1 MGQIEVLFLTMT
13 LHDTK
18 TIYLKLISLKLII
31 RKSSFCNS
39 EVRLLRLDL
48 SRSFSTRSQAL
59 IFYTLLSTALLTG
72 TAQASLLDIFSAE
85 LALARGMSDKG
96 VVLYRAQAI
105 QSKDPAILERALT
118 VAIENNDIN
127 GGLAITK
134 HWVEVDPNY
143 IPALFY
149 MAHLSL
155 KAHDY
160 QLAAHTL
167 DQILSYDNNA
177 ALDRIIVGIS
187 PNNQHDRDALLTALQ
202 SLKEYNNPS
211 LSVLKAGLL
220 VQAGKPE
227 EALREVNNALRK
239 KPGVTAFISLKANI
253 LISQNKLKE
262 VQKLLTQ
269 ETKRQ
274 PRNKSLQLLQVRFLL
289 NNKQPIQAMSRLKIM
304 TRRWPNDGE
313 ILLLAGLVSI
323 DNQRMQDAQR
333 YLVQLLTIDQYIDQ
347 AYFYLGVA
355 AERQNHI
362 VVAIS
367 YFQKVQGDELYRK
380 AQKKLAIIMVAN
392 NQLDDELT
400 NLTQERV
407 EHPEQTSF
415 LYLLQ
420 AQLLKDHHQTQ
431 TARELLNEAI
441 NSIPNQPELIYARI
455 LLLRPDE
462 TALLDKE
469 SEHLLSL
476 SPDNPVYLNA
486 YAFALAQQNRRL
498 NDARALAERANKLAP
513 NHAAIL
519 DTLGYIALLQKDDTF
534 AIETLRAAYA
544 SEPSVNIGLH
554 LARALATDQQYGND
568 RINLINDLKSHFPND
583 PQIIAQFDGAGQT
596 TSQSTS
602 NSPLN
607 ITPSIIETTTTIH

>member
-1 MGQIEVLFLTMT
+1 MF
-13 LHDTK
+13 
-18 TIYLKLISLKLII
+18 
-31 RKSSFCNS
+31 
-39 EVRLLRLDL
+39 RLDL
-48 SRSFSTRSQAL
+48 SRSFCIHYKTLIRRS
-59 IFYTLLSTALLTG
+59 IFFTAILTS
-72 TAQASLLDIFSAE
+72 TAQAALLDVFSAE
-85 LALARGMSDKG
+85 LALARGMTDKG

-105 QSKDPAILERALT
+105 QSKDPLILERALT
-118 VAIENNDIN
+118 VALENNDIN

-160 QLAAHTL
+160 QLAAQTL
-167 DQILSYDNNA
+167 DQILRYDPDA

-187 PNNQHDRDALLTALQ
+187 PDDQRDRDALLAALQ

-227 EALREVNNALRK
+227 DALREANNALRK
-239 KPGVTAFISLKANI
+239 KPGVTAFITLKANI
-253 LISQNKLKE
+253 LIAQNKVAE
-262 VQKLLTQ
+262 VKQLLTQ
-269 ETKRQ
+269 EIKRQ
-274 PRNKSLQLLQVRFLL
+274 PKNKSLQMFEVRFLL
-289 NNKQPIQAMSRLKIM
+289 NNKQPTLAMSQLKKM
-304 TRRWPNDGE
+304 TRRWHNDGE

-323 DNQRMQDAQR
+323 DNQRMQDAER
-333 YLVQLLTIDQYIDQ
+333 YLVQLLTIDQYVDQ
-347 AYFYLGVA
+347 AYFYLGIA

-392 NQLDDELT
+392 NQLDEALN

-420 AQLLKDHHQTQ
+420 AQLLKDNHQSK
-431 TARELLNEAI
+431 TARKLLDEAI
-441 NSIPNQPELIYARI
+441 NSLPNQPELIYARI

-462 TALLDKE
+462 SALLDSE
-469 SEHLLSL
+469 SEQLLAL

-498 NDARALAERANKLAP
+498 REARALAERANKLAP
-513 NHAAIL
+513 NQAAIL
-519 DTLGYIALLQKDDTF
+519 DTLGYIALLQKDYAY
-534 AIETLRAAYA
+534 AIATLRAAYT

-554 LARALATDQQYGND
+554 LVAALATNHKYDNERYQ
-568 RINLINDLKSHFPND
+568 LISELKAHFPND
-583 PQIIAQFDGAGQT
+583 PQIIAQFDRAEHT
-596 TSQSTS
+596 TPQSTS
-602 NSPLN
+602 NAQLKS
-607 ITPSIIETTTTIH
+607 TPSIIETTTAIY